1 MADWRKLAVALTV
14 ADGTI
19 DAKETNILRKEL
31 FADGKIDKKEVE
43 FLNDLRNAA
52 KSYVPAF
59 MKLFI
64 DGVKAN
70 VLDDGVITDAEA
82 RWLRNAIFAD
92 GKVDADEK
100 KLLKELRA
108 GAKKVSSG
116 FERLCQEAGV

>member
-1 MADWRKLAVALTV
+1 MALTV
-14 ADGTI
+14 ADGKI
-19 DAKETNILRKEL
+19 DAKETNIPRKQL
-31 FADGKIDKKEVE
+31 FSDKKIDREELE

-59 MKLFI
+59 MTLFS

-70 VLDDGVITDAEA
+70 ILADGVISEPEV
-82 RWLRNAIFAD
+82 RWLRKAIVAD

-108 GAKKVSSG
+108 KARKTSAGLEKLRK
-116 FERLCQEAGV
+116 EAGV